1 MSKNEL
7 KSAIGNWILEHPN
20 RYNQSIEEKVYWTM
34 LDLLNI
40 LSSID
45 DTNTLTINSCEN
57 IYNRFRFY
65 Y

>member
-1 MSKNEL
+1 MSKDEL
-7 KSAIGNWILEHPN
+7 KLAIGNWILEHPN
-20 RYNQSIEEKVYWTM
+20 RYNQSIEEKTYWTM

-40 LSSID
+40 LSTID
-45 DTNTLTINSCEN
+45 DTNTLAINICEN